1 MLTLYLMRHAKSSWD
16 DPLQTDFHRPL
27 NARGLRDAPAMA
39 AHFAARKETVDLLV
53 SSPAARALATAQH
66 VASALGATNDSIVQ
80 EPKLYLADLT
90 TWRSVLNDL
99 PATSGTVALFSHNP
113 GISECCEWLT
123 GEGLGELPTCA
134 MVRIDM
140 DADEWKALARGT
152 GTVRW
157 YDYPK
162 KHPHLQ

>member
-1 MLTLYLMRHAKSSWD
+1 MLTLYLIRHAKSSWD

-39 AHFAARKETVDLLV
+39 AHFAARRETVDLLV
-53 SSPAARALATAQH
+53 SSPAARALSTAQC
-66 VASALGATNDSIVQ
+66 VADALGVERGTIVQ
-80 EPKLYLADLT
+80 VPKLYLADLP
-90 TWRSVLNDL
+90 TWRTVMNDL
-99 PATSGTVALFSHNP
+99 PPTVGSVALFSHNP
-113 GISECCEWLT
+113 GISECCEWLSSA
-123 GEGLGELPTCA
+123 GLGELPTCA

-140 DADEWKALARGT
+140 EVDDWKALARGT
-152 GTVRW
+152 GIVRW

>member
-1 MLTLYLMRHAKSSWD
+1 MLTLYLIRHAKSSWD

-39 AHFAARKETVDLLV
+39 AHFAARREPVDLLI
-53 SSPAARALATAQH
+53 SSPATRALTTSQH
-66 VASALGATNDSIVQ
+66 VAAALGATDDSIVQ
-80 EPKLYLADLT
+80 EPRLYLADLS

-99 PATSGTVALFSHNP
+99 PASARSVALFSHNP
-113 GISECCEWLT
+113 GISECCEWLSSA
-123 GEGLGELPTCA
+123 GLGELPTCA
-134 MVRIDM
+134 MVCIDM
-140 DADEWKALARGT
+140 GVDEWKALARGT

-157 YDYPK
+157 HDYPK